1 MCQDGMGLSSGWQRW
16 GQIGSE
22 GEMVKVNWDNKRATD
37 PINSEALKVCRRFAE
52 AVKGDA
58 VNVCPIKSGTL
69 RGTAAVNDIKNGS
82 EISFNTPYAEK
93 MHESHY
99 IPSHPGTGPN
109 YLRGPLMEKEKA
121 FQAALKAAIK

>member
-1 MCQDGMGLSSGWQRW
+1 
-16 GQIGSE
+16 
-22 GEMVKVNWDNKRATD
+22 MVKVDWDNKRATG

-58 VNVCPIKSGTL
+58 VNVCPIDTGAL
-69 RGTAAVNDIKNGS
+69 RGSATVNNISNGA

-93 MHESHY
+93 MHEANY
-99 IPSHPGTGPN
+99 MPSHPGTGPN